1 MEIKPITENEW
12 RGLTLQQAIEKAN
25 TIGYIWRIVEENGK
39 ALMLTYDNKSNRVNL
54 RLNNNI
60 VIGLYTGQNE
70 DNFID
75 NFFYNF
81 SIHNKKK
88 KKIMKHK
95 FTSFQKRA
103 WDKIK
108 KLKEVDITQMTFDG
122 DLVVIKSIPAGFV
135 VITVFPENEISLEYN
150 YYDGTTVIDF
160 FNDPYIILT
169 LD

>member
-1 MEIKPITENEW
+1 
-12 RGLTLQQAIEKAN
+12 
-25 TIGYIWRIVEENGK
+25 
-39 ALMLTYDNKSNRVNL
+39 
-54 RLNNNI
+54 
-60 VIGLYTGQNE
+60 
-70 DNFID
+70 
-75 NFFYNF
+75 
-81 SIHNKKK
+81 
-88 KKIMKHK
+88 MKHK